1 MPDYRRWYVPG
12 GTYFLTAVTLGRR
25 PILCDELGRRCLR
38 EAIETIRQ
46 KRPMEVVA
54 IVLLP
59 DHIHTVWTLP
69 QGDAHYPLRWKR
81 IKEEFTVAYLGRGGT
96 EAATSLS
103 RQRQGERG
111 IWQRRYWE
119 HTVRD
124 EEDLK
129 RCVDYVHWNP
139 KKHNYVTSVGDWQWS
154 SFHRYVDLGEYTADW
169 GAENP
174 VPGYDEPEWG
184 E

>member
-1 MPDYRRWYVPG
+1 VPG
-12 GTYFLTAVTLGRR
+12 GTFFFTAVTLGRR
-25 PILCDELGRRCLR
+25 PILCEPVARRCLH
-38 EAIETIRQ
+38 EAIQSVRTR
-46 KRPMEVVA
+46 RPIDVVA

-69 QGDAHYPLRWKR
+69 QGDTGYPVRWKR
-81 IKEEFTVAYLGRGGT
+81 IKEEFTVAYLARGGR
-96 EAATSLS
+96 EVVPSPS

-124 EEDLK
+124 EEDLQ

-139 KKHNYVTSVGDWQWS
+139 KKHGQVANVRDWPWS
-154 SFHRYVDLGEYTADW
+154 SFRRFVESGEYSPDW
-169 GAENP
+169 GADDP
-174 VPGYDEPEWG
+174 APGYADPEWG

>member
-1 MPDYRRWYVPG
+1 MPDYRRWHVPG
-12 GTYFLTAVTLGRR
+12 GTYFFTVVTDSRR
-25 PILCDELGRRCLR
+25 PILCNEMARKCLHD
-38 EAIETIRQ
+38 AIAKVRVKWPI
-46 KRPMEVVA
+46 EVVA

-69 QGDAHYPLRWKR
+69 QGDAGYPMRWKR
-81 IKEEFTVAYLGRGGT
+81 IKEEFTSAYLSHGGA
-96 EAATSLS
+96 EVAPNLS

-111 IWQRRYWE
+111 VWQRRYWE

-139 KKHNYVTSVGDWQWS
+139 KKHGYVANVRDWQWF
-154 SFHRYVDLGEYTADW
+154 SFHRYVELGEYTPDW
-169 GAENP
+169 GADDP
-174 VPGYDEPEWG
+174 APGYDEPEWG